1 MEQSKNRSLVGR
13 KKELLWIP
21 VFCSYY
27 KEDLFIMMGSRRSQ
41 SHVRKDFSDLYLV
54 AIVHYRELSRLYEL
68 TRSLGPF
75 AKVW

>member
-1 MEQSKNRSLVGR
+1 
-13 KKELLWIP
+13 
-21 VFCSYY
+21 
-27 KEDLFIMMGSRRSQ
+27 MMIGSRRSQ

-54 AIVHYRELSRLYEL
+54 AIVHYKELSRLYEL